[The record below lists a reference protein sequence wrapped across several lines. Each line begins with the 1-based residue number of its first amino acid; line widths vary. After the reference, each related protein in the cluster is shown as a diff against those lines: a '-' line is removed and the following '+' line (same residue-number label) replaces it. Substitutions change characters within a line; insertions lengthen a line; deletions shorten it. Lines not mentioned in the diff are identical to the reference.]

1 MSKSQLD
8 LDWRIAIFK
17 VLRAQG
23 ARAPLAYRIAFGGG
37 SHV

>member
-1 MSKSQLD
+1 MSKSQ

-23 ARAPLAYRIAFGGG
+23 TKAPLAYRIAFGGG

>member
-1 MSKSQLD
+1 MSKQQ

-23 ARAPLAYRIAFGGG
+23 AKAPHAYRIAFGGG

>member
-1 MSKSQLD
+1 MSKSQ

-17 VLRAQG
+17 VPRAQG
-23 ARAPLAYRIAFGGG
+23 TKAPLAYRIAFGGG

>member
-1 MSKSQLD
+1 MSKSE
-8 LDWRIAIFK
+8 LDWRIDIFK

-23 ARAPLAYRIAFGGG
+23 TEAPMAYRIAFGGG